1 MDLKTI
7 YMDKD
12 DYYMSNKL
20 KVNENLINIPNSL
33 VGDLPI
39 ALPFSISLM
48 GVRLINRILYKEKYE
63 ELNVL
68 IQNRIFLEYM
78 PDDLLKNCLYILRKE
93 KFKRFKLKINKLL
106 KFNLF
111 KIYD

>member
-1 MDLKTI
+1 
-7 YMDKD
+7 
-12 DYYMSNKL
+12 
-20 KVNENLINIPNSL
+20 
-33 VGDLPI
+33 
-39 ALPFSISLM
+39 
-48 GVRLINRILYKEKYE
+48 
-63 ELNVL
+63 
-68 IQNRIFLEYM
+68 M